1 MTGHKTKGLNYK
13 RLLLIVIGT
22 ALGMIFL
29 YLAFRDI
36 SWHDFVDGLKQMNP
50 VYLLPCTLLII
61 FAQLVRALRFGLILR
76 PILRLPFKDLWDLL
90 NIWAGASMIMPA
102 RLGELVRPY
111 LIRGR
116 GASFS
121 SGVGAVM
128 VERFFDLSGL
138 LLLMG
143 IVLWTT
149 PQIPGI
155 YSLMGKILLVMLAA
169 GYVVVVLILAQRERV
184 ERAVTRL
191 LSWLPAKAATF
202 LGGIFQRLVDG
213 FSIMASFKQAIILF
227 GCSVLLW
234 VVFSALTYLFLLAFH
249 INAPS
254 LFLVAVTIQ
263 VFICLGVALPSAP
276 GYIGTFHAAG
286 RYALTLFGVKAVMAV
301 SFATVYHLFSFVL
314 CLALGLISY
323 LTSDFRFDQAMFA
336 SQPGEASIEDG
347 PGRVGGPE
355 EAPAAPGLCKKE
367 SLQGAAAPD

>member
-1 MTGHKTKGLNYK
+1 MTGHKTKGHNYK

-22 ALGMIFL
+22 ALGLIFL

-36 SWHDFVDGLKQMNP
+36 SWHDFVDGLKQMHP
-50 VYLLPCTLLII
+50 IYLLPCTVLII
-61 FAQLVRALRFGLILR
+61 FAQLVRAFRFGLILR

-138 LLLMG
+138 LLLIG

-155 YSLMGKILLVMLAA
+155 YSLMGKILLVMLAV
-169 GYVVVVLILAQRERV
+169 GYVVVVVILAQREKV
-184 ERAVTRL
+184 EKTVTRL

-213 FSIMASFKQAIILF
+213 FSIMASFRQATIIF
-227 GCSVLLW
+227 CCSVLLW
-234 VVFSALTYLFLLAFH
+234 VVFSALTYLFLLSFH
-249 INAPS
+249 VKAP
-254 LFLVAVTIQ
+254 FLVAVTIQ

-276 GYIGTFHAAG
+276 GFIGTFHAAC
-286 RYALTLFGVKAVMAV
+286 RYALALFGVKAIVAV
-301 SFATVYHLFSFVL
+301 SFATVYHLFSFVS
-314 CLALGLISY
+314 CLVLGLISY
-323 LTSDFRFDQAMFA
+323 LSSDFRFDQAMFA
-336 SQPGEASIEDG
+336 SQPDEASTEDG
-347 PGRVGGPE
+347 PGRAGGPE
-355 EAPAAPGLCKKE
+355 ETPAGAALGKKE